1 MCEPTEV
8 DLHLLGDAAL
18 QALVV
23 ELQQQADRLE
33 AARLRVLGE
42 WDARATLPWAA
53 SHDAPLQAPSRAHT
67 ARASHSPSTRRR
79 AASRRSAWCCSSTTS
94 A

>member
-8 DLHLLGDAAL
+8 DVHTLGDGAL

-42 WDARATLPWAA
+42 WDARAVWAL
-53 SHDAPLQAPSRAHT
+53 SLIHI
-67 ARASHSPSTRRR
+67 
-79 AASRRSAWCCSSTTS
+79 
-94 A
+94 